1 MRLPVAAPGSVCY
14 NERISPHY
22 SSMRRKPPVSLKEQM
37 ETGKVYIEFGH
48 ASEEDKAYEKVIEE
62 QRQIAKELCF
72 DYNNTRP
79 MDVERKDEL
88 LHKLLGSRGQHIW
101 MEAPIHFAYG
111 CNTHMGDH
119 VYANFNLTVVDDG
132 ECRIGNYVMFAPNVV
147 ISTTGH
153 PIHPDMRDKG
163 AQFSLPVVIE
173 DHVWIGSNV
182 TIMPGVTIGE
192 NSVIGAGSVVTRDI
206 PANVVASGVPC
217 RVMREITEQDRV
229 TYHRGLKINEDWDA

>member
-1 MRLPVAAPGSVCY
+1 M
-14 NERISPHY
+14 
-22 SSMRRKPPVSLKEQM
+22 
-37 ETGKVYIEFGH
+37 
-48 ASEEDKAYEKVIEE
+48 IEE
-62 QRQIAKELCF
+62 QRQIAKEICF

-79 MDVERKDEL
+79 MDVKRKDEL
-88 LHKLLGSRGQHIW
+88 LHRLLGTCGESIW

-132 ECRIGNYVMFAPNVV
+132 ECRIGSYVMFAPNVV

-153 PIHPDMRDKG
+153 PLHPSLRDKG
-163 AQFSLPVVIE
+163 AQFSLPVVIK
-173 DHVWIGSNV
+173 DHVWIGANV

-206 PANVVASGVPC
+206 PDNVVACGVPC
-217 RVMREITEQDRV
+217 RVMREITEEDRL
-229 TYHRGLKINEDWDA
+229 YYRPGMKLNEDWDK

>member
-1 MRLPVAAPGSVCY
+1 M
-14 NERISPHY
+14 
-22 SSMRRKPPVSLKEQM
+22 SLKEQM

-48 ASEEDKAYEKVIEE
+48 ASEEDKAYEQVIEE
-62 QRQIAKELCF
+62 QRQIAKEICF

-79 MDVERKDEL
+79 MDVERKGEL
-88 LHKLLGSRGQHIW
+88 LNKLLGTCGKSLW

-111 CNTHMGDH
+111 CNTHVGDH

-153 PIHPDMRDKG
+153 PIHPSFRDKG
-163 AQFSLPVVIE
+163 AQFSLPVVIK

-206 PANVVASGVPC
+206 PDNVVACGVPC
-217 RVMREITEQDRV
+217 RVMREITEEDRL
-229 TYHRGLKINEDWDA
+229 YYRPSMRINEDWDK